1 MARLPDS
8 EIGRNSSGD
17 TGSSAS
23 ADAEASAPRGT
34 QLRTAQ
40 VREHVFE
47 TFGSVQKAEHW
58 LSRLNQV
65 FQGRTPLQ
73 ALESDPEAVEA
84 EITRI
89 DHGVY
94 I

>member
-40 VREHVFE
+40 VREHIFE

-58 LSRLNQV
+58 LSRPNQV
-65 FQGRTPLQ
+65 FQGKTPLQ
-73 ALESDPEAVEA
+73 VLKSDPEAVEA